1 MVVGSCFN
9 FRSPPK
15 VDTAEDSVPHDSV
28 LSIIRLNYT
37 VKQWVGPWWKGACL
51 RKQHKKR
58 VLNDITMQI
67 KSGQITAIL
76 GNSGNHSLS
85 IYLRK
90 ILQEC

>member
-9 FRSPPK
+9 FQSPK
-15 VDTAEDSVPHDSV
+15 VNTAEDSVPHDSV

-51 RKQHKKR
+51 RKQLEKR

-76 GNSGNHSLS
+76 GNSGNHRLS
-85 IYLRK
+85 F
-90 ILQEC
+90 